1 MITINYNTT
10 QGRSAYPSDQLKNK
24 TLSDALLHALNK
36 VEKDV
41 TSKIYTFTIIKGDFV
56 HSYSRSGKPIY

>member
-10 QGRSAYPSDQLKNK
+10 QGRKAFPSDQLKNK
-24 TLSDALLHALNK
+24 TLSDALLHALDK

-41 TSKIYTFTIIKGDFV
+41 NCKIYTFTIIKGDYV
-56 HSYSRSGKPIY
+56 QSYFSSGRAIY